1 MAAPH
6 DNPGRDSTNLPR
18 SERVSRLVALAG
30 RASARLWHG
39 ALQLVYPPQCIACQ
53 AATGEAHALCPSC
66 WAAMQLIADPVC
78 ACLGTPF
85 EHDFGPGMLS
95 PAAIADPPRFDQAR
109 AVARHEGAARALV
122 ARLKYGERLDLARSM
137 ARLMAGAGR
146 AMLSN
151 CDLIVPVPMHRGRL
165 WRRRYNQAALLALEL
180 GRLVEKPVS
189 LDALIRVKRT
199 PPQVGLTRNE
209 RRANLAG
216 AFRVAPEQR
225 ASLAGLHL
233 VVIDDVRTTGSTL
246 NACAHILRNA
256 GAARIDVLTFTLVPT
271 GMT

>member
-1 MAAPH
+1 MTAPH
-6 DNPGRDSTNLPR
+6 DNLRRDSTNR
-18 SERVSRLVALAG
+18 TRGERVSRLAALAG
-30 RASARLWHG
+30 QAGARLWRG
-39 ALQLVYPPQCIACQ
+39 ALTLVYPPQCIACQ
-53 AATGEAHALCPSC
+53 AATGEAHALCPAC
-66 WAAMQLIADPVC
+66 WSTMPLISDPVC
-78 ACLGTPF
+78 ARLGTPF

-109 AVARHEGAARALV
+109 AVARHDGAAKALV

-137 ARLMAGAGR
+137 ATLMAGAGR
-146 AMLSN
+146 EMLAT

-180 GRLVEKPVS
+180 GRLTGKPVS
-189 LDALIRVKRT
+189 LDALLRVKRT

-216 AFRVAPEQR
+216 AFKVDHERK

-246 NACAHILRNA
+246 NACAHILRQA

-271 GMT
+271 GMA